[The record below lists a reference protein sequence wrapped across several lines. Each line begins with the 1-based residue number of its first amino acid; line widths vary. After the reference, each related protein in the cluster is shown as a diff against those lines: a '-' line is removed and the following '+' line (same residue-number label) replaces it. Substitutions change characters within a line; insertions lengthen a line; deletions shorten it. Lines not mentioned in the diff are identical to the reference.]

1 MSFSYFLQ
9 TCCCFERRIALF
21 SDSLSAIQL
30 INNIYNNNKDNS
42 KLINSIRQLINLLSN
57 EIIFVWIPGHVGVE
71 GNEKAD
77 HLAKQMLS
85 CRSSDPDIPWE
96 IGDKFQLTKKYAN
109 GSKGGL

>member
-1 MSFSYFLQ
+1 LEWLSEKEGQLS
-9 TCCCFERRIALF
+9 TNKRRIALF

-30 INNIYNNNKDNS
+30 IKNIYNNKDNS

-85 CRSSDPDIPWE
+85 CRSRDQDIPWE
-96 IGDKFQLTKKYAN
+96 IGDKFQLAEKYAN
-109 GSKGGL
+109 GK